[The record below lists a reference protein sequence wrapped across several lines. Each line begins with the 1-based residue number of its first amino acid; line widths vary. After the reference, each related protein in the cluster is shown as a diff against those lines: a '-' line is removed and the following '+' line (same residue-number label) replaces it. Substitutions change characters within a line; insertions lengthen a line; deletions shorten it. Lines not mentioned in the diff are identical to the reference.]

1 MDNRSHKR
9 VRDKADKQRELH
21 KEQSDEVDV
30 SSDDSFPA
38 SDPPSYTPI
47 HGSKKNDLDRKQ

>member
-1 MDNRSHKR
+1 MENRSHRR
-9 VRDKADKQRELH
+9 VKDKSDKQREQR
-21 KEQSDEVDV
+21 KEEGDEVDV

-47 HGSKKNDLDRKQ
+47 QGSKKNDLDHKR